1 MAFNIGDFLKKF
13 KTLVPQEK
21 IVKDE
26 MIQVVLIK
34 TGILLSKEEISFN
47 NNVVFLKTT
56 PATRNE
62 LFMRKQ
68 SILSEMKKRLADK
81 SPQDIR

>member
-13 KTLVPQEK
+13 NALVPQEK
-21 IVKDE
+21 IIKDE
-26 MIQVVLIK
+26 LIRVVSAE
-34 TGILLSKEEISFN
+34 TGIFLSKDEISFHGG
-47 NNVVFLKTT
+47 VVFLKTT

-62 LFMRKQ
+62 LFMRKKAL
-68 SILSEMKKRLADK
+68 LSEMKKSLGDK

>member
-1 MAFNIGDFLKKF
+1 MTFNIGDFLKKF

-26 MIQVVLIK
+26 LIRVVFDE
-34 TGILLSKEEISFN
+34 TGILLSKEEIFFHN
-47 NNVVFLKTT
+47 CVVFLKTT
-56 PATRNE
+56 PATKNE
-62 LFMRKQ
+62 LFMRKKN
-68 SILSEMKKRLADK
+68 ILVEMKKRLGDK